1 MLKRKQ
7 CKMDTLLPAD
17 RIALQIYARTPFLV
31 FPNPES
37 YRKAYAEFATNL
49 TRTNLKRVGISIEVI
64 GYILDF
70 TIPVFKYAELLYN
83 VEQMHTY
90 RGISLLLLYKKLCG
104 PDRDAVAEQL
114 SLYLEDLKKIESYY
128 CTVCVAKIS
137 HNPATIII
145 KHDPACSPEN
155 AVLAHKVIACIYQK
169 MMDQFFRE
177 VVLCTFNHGTT

>member
-1 MLKRKQ
+1 MLKRNQ
-7 CKMDTLLPAD
+7 YKMATLLPAD
-17 RIALQIYARTPFLV
+17 RIALQIYARTLFFA
-31 FPNPES
+31 FPNPEP

-49 TRTNLKRVGISIEVI
+49 TRVGISIEVI

-70 TIPVFKYAELLYN
+70 TIPVFKYAELLYT
-83 VEQMHTY
+83 VEQMYTY
-90 RGISLLLLYKKLCG
+90 RGNSLLLLYKKLCG

-114 SLYLEDLKKIESYY
+114 SLYLEDLKEIEDNN

-145 KHDPACSPEN
+145 VNNQACSPEK
-155 AVLAHKVIACIYQK
+155 AVLAHKVIACIYEK
-169 MMDQFFRE
+169 MTNQFFRE

>member
-7 CKMDTLLPAD
+7 YKMATLLPAD
-17 RIALQIYARTPFLV
+17 RIALQIYARTLFFA
-31 FPNPES
+31 FPNPEP

-49 TRTNLKRVGISIEVI
+49 TRVGISIEVI

-70 TIPVFKYAELLYN
+70 TIPVFKYVELLYN

-114 SLYLEDLKKIESYY
+114 SLYLEDLKKIEVNN
-128 CTVCVAKIS
+128 CTVCVAMIS
-137 HNPATIII
+137 SNPATIII
-145 KHDPACSPEN
+145 VNNQACSHEN
-155 AVLAHKVIACIYQK
+155 AVRAYKVIECIKKK
-169 MMDQFFRE
+169 MMNQFFRE
-177 VVLCTFNHGTT
+177 VVLYTFNHGKT